1 MSEWK
6 ESELEEVIECLIDY
20 RGKTPKKT
28 KIGVPLITAKII
40 KGGAISTPDEFIADS
55 DYDSWMVRGYPQ
67 KGDVVLT
74 TEAPLGEVAQLDNK
88 KIALAQRVVCLR
100 GKKDILDN
108 TYLKYYFISKRGH
121 TALTSKGTGTTVI
134 GIKQS
139 ELRKVN
145 VVYPPLPTQRRIA
158 AILSSLDAKIENNN
172 KVNAKLEEIAQ
183 NLFKEW
189 FVDFGP
195 FKNGKFVDSELGPI
209 PEGWRVGTLGE
220 IASNVTDG
228 VHNSVKDDASS
239 SYYLLSCKNI
249 KGGKLT
255 IDNKERTISEDTFKQ
270 LRKRTKLAKGDILLS
285 SVGTIGE
292 VMLLNENPTNYEF
305 QRSVAIVKPKDGI
318 SSSEF
323 IYETFVVRN
332 VELRHLAHGAVQQ
345 CIFLSDLVNFN
356 VLIPPYS
363 IIEIFTNKSK
373 SLFEKIS
380 LNYEENQRLAT
391 LRDTLLPKLM
401 SGEIKV

>member
-145 VVYPPLPTQRRIA
+145 VVYPPLPTQRRIS

-195 FKNGKFVDSELGPI
+195 FKDGKFVDSELGPI
-209 PEGWRVGTLGE
+209 PEGWRVVSLGE
-220 IASNVTDG
+220 IIDTTSGGTPSRKNDEFYIGGKYNWVKSKELNGGYILATEELITEDAIKKSAAKLLPN
-228 VHNSVKDDASS
+228 NSVLVAMYGATVGEFGIISKEMTCNQAICA
-239 SYYLLSCKNI
+239 LLPNEKVPYSFLFMLAKNKKEELINMAVGSAQQNISQVLIKELKIAYNEETCLRFHSVVEPIFEKKKNI
-249 KGGKLT
+249 DSENLQLT
-255 IDNKERTISEDTFKQ
+255 
-270 LRKRTKLAKGDILLS
+270 
-285 SVGTIGE
+285 
-292 VMLLNENPTNYEF
+292 
-305 QRSVAIVKPKDGI
+305 
-318 SSSEF
+318 
-323 IYETFVVRN
+323 
-332 VELRHLAHGAVQQ
+332 
-345 CIFLSDLVNFN
+345 
-356 VLIPPYS
+356 
-363 IIEIFTNKSK
+363 
-373 SLFEKIS
+373 
-380 LNYEENQRLAT
+380 T

>member
-209 PEGWRVGTLGE
+209 PEGWRVGSVYEYVNVVYGAPYKSDKFNENGLGLPLIRIRDLKTNKPQVSTEE
-220 IASNVTDG
+220 ILPQTEYVEA
-228 VHNSVKDDASS
+228 
-239 SYYLLSCKNI
+239 
-249 KGGKLT
+249 
-255 IDNKERTISEDTFKQ
+255 
-270 LRKRTKLAKGDILLS
+270 GDIVAGMDAEFIPFIWKGEKGLLNQRVCKLKPQVVGIDDLFVMYLMLPHLIFTQS
-285 SVGTIGE
+285 YKVGTTVSHIGKSDFDKF
-292 VMLLNENPTNYEF
+292 V
-305 QRSVAIVKPKDGI
+305 SVLPPLDIVLHF
-318 SSSEF
+318 S
-323 IYETFVVRN
+323 
-332 VELRHLAHGAVQQ
+332 
-345 CIFLSDLVNFN
+345 
-356 VLIPPYS
+356 
-363 IIEIFTNKSK
+363 
-373 SLFEKIS
+373 EKIAPMRS
-380 LNYEENQRLAT
+380 EIVRLSKETRELAT